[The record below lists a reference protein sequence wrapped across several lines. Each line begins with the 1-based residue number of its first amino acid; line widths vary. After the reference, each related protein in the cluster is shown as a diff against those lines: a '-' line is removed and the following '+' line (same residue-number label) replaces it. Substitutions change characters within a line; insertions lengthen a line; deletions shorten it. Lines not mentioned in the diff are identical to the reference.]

1 MALFGRARGV
11 ERDMPL
17 HMVKLCVGV
26 DSIVDLESWIATRL
40 EEQRRSGQAAEQRHT
55 TRMVPKRRDELLDG
69 GSLFWVI
76 KGQIAVRQNLRD
88 VRPFTDQMG
97 IGRCHLVLEPTLVEV
112 DPRPRKPFQGWRY
125 LDPADAPPD
134 LGTDLPQ
141 LAALPEPLRRELR
154 ELGLI

>member
-1 MALFGRARGV
+1 
-11 ERDMPL
+11 MPL
-17 HMVKLCVGV
+17 HIVKLCVGAE
-26 DSIVDLESWIATRL
+26 SICDLESWIAVRL
-40 EEQRRSGQAAEQRHT
+40 EDQRRAGQVAEQRHT

-76 KGQIAVRQNLRD
+76 KGHIAVRQNLLD
-88 VRPFTDQMG
+88 VRPFTDEAG

-125 LDPADAPPD
+125 LDAADAPGD

-141 LAALPEPLRRELR
+141 WAAFPEPLRRELR